1 MKTLLIFFGLLLG
14 VLPETY
20 AQQCVNTTG
29 IKHEIALAVVD
40 DDDEWDGKSN
50 INNNGEEPSLMS
62 LFSQQPYAYLYSNN
76 VGVVFEGSFQSVEI
90 CIVDNEADETVYRET
105 YAYPGEVLIPLN
117 RKGDYTLRIVADG
130 TTWEGWFIR

>member
-1 MKTLLIFFGLLLG
+1 MKTLLIFFGMLLG

-20 AQQCVNTTG
+20 AQQSVNTTG
-29 IKHEIALAVVD
+29 AKHEITLSEV
-40 DDDEWDGKSN
+40 DDDEWNSKGN

-62 LFSQQPYAYLYSNN
+62 LSSQQPYAYLYSNK

-90 CIVDNEADETVYRET
+90 CIVDNEADETIYRET

-117 RKGDYTLRIVADG
+117 RKGDYTLQIVADG